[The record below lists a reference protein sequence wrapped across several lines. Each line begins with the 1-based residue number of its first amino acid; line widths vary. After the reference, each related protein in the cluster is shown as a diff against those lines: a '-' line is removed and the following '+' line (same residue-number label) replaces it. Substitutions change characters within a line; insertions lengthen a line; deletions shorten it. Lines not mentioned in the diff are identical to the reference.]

1 MTTSKKIAKK
11 AGKDLQNPKTA
22 KIDRGPI
29 ASALRQA
36 KSKVKVVKK
45 SVTPKKKRK
54 G

>member
-11 AGKDLQNPKTA
+11 AGKDLQNPKTT

-36 KSKVKVVKK
+36 KSRVKIVKK
-45 SVTPKKKRK
+45 SVAAKKRRK